1 MAQISQNKPNKEF
14 QVAADGTVFSYGNSF
29 FTGTLPSPFA
39 KRDVSDPVDA
49 LKGAVDILD
58 LPVDTKDATAK
69 QTGDSEHYTFKG
81 TDGAVSEP
89 KAKLVYLIKPDEK
102 LALAWRVETDV
113 MDNWLLTYID
123 ATTNEKIFGVVDYV
137 ADLATYKV

>member
-1 MAQISQNKPNKEF
+1 M
-14 QVAADGTVFSYGNSF
+14 
-29 FTGTLPSPFA
+29 
-39 KRDVSDPVDA
+39 DA
-49 LKGAVDILD
+49 
-58 LPVDTKDATAK
+58 KDATVK
-69 QTGDSEHYTFKG
+69 QESGTENYTFKG
-81 TDGAVSEP
+81 TDGAVSDP
-89 KAKLVYLIKPDEK
+89 KAKLVYLIKPDET